1 MSVYFESSSIE
12 NVCLFL
18 CLLWVETACQHTGD
32 RCVIVLD
39 WWCVLCCIIAL
50 LSSTH
55 TSGPRDPR
63 VTQCVH
69 LLGNVLLWSLI
80 PNRHRV
86 RTYDLGSRV
95 SGFPCP
101 LWYFYVDF
109 GDSLSGSERC
119 LHCKSL
125 LPHVRI
131 YWSGW
136 ALSNWDR
143 VAKPVTI

>member
-1 MSVYFESSSIE
+1 MF
-12 NVCLFL
+12 
-18 CLLWVETACQHTGD
+18 ACSCACCELKRRVSTLGD

-69 LLGNVLLWSLI
+69 LLGNVLHWSLI

-86 RTYDLGSRV
+86 RTYDLGSLGGLGMYRCVWV
-95 SGFPCP
+95 SVPP
-101 LWYFYVDF
+101 LV
-109 GDSLSGSERC
+109 
-119 LHCKSL
+119 L
-125 LPHVRI
+125 LR
-131 YWSGW
+131 
-136 ALSNWDR
+136 
-143 VAKPVTI
+143 

>member
-1 MSVYFESSSIE
+1 MRVYFEGLVIE
-12 NVCLFL
+12 NVCLSQASFEL
-18 CLLWVETACQHTGD
+18 NRCVSTLGD

-39 WWCVLCCIIAL
+39 WWCVLCCIIVL

-86 RTYDLGSRV
+86 RTYDLGSLGMYRCVWV
-95 SGFPCP
+95 SVPP
-101 LWYFYVDF
+101 LV
-109 GDSLSGSERC
+109 
-119 LHCKSL
+119 L
-125 LPHVRI
+125 LR
-131 YWSGW
+131 
-136 ALSNWDR
+136 
-143 VAKPVTI
+143 